1 MRTHGSEFIEKAR
14 DNIETGL
21 LTKTETECRRKEG
34 LAAVRRLLVAIESTR
49 NVGDL
54 AKKTAF
60 SMVRRFGIVNDHNAQ
75 LYEHLRGLIFRN
87 RGMMAPASDEHGER
101 QDALLSRVV
110 ISAVG
115 P

>member
-1 MRTHGSEFIEKAR
+1 M
-14 DNIETGL
+14 
-21 LTKTETECRRKEG
+21 
-34 LAAVRRLLVAIESTR
+34 
-49 NVGDL
+49 
-54 AKKTAF
+54 
-60 SMVRRFGIVNDHNAQ
+60 NDHNAQ

-87 RGMMAPASDEHGER
+87 RGMMAPASDEHGEL